1 MQLRFSLAFLNLT
14 IHSSS
19 FFKHYIERYYKPL
32 CVRNRVASEVVS
44 PPPPPASGLDYYAN
58 TSPSCYLQT
67 TFDVICV
74 VRKGNKGWQMGYK
87 SLQHHG
93 KALAPVIQTLDT
105 GGGVTWVNFCWVCA
119 ASLSEPLLHYSLF
132 YGQL

>member
-32 CVRNRVASEVVS
+32 CVRNRVASEVVF
-44 PPPPPASGLDYYAN
+44 PPPGLDYYAN

-74 VRKGNKGWQMGYK
+74 VRKGNKGWKMGYK

-105 GGGVTWVNFCWVCA
+105 GGGY
-119 ASLSEPLLHYSLF
+119 L
-132 YGQL
+132 G